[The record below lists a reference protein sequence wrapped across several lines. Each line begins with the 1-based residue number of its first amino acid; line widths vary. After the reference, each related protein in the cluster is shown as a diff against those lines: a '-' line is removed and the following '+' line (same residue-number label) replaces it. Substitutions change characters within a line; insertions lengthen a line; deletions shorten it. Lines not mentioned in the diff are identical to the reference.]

1 MKLGSGRRR
10 VVVLVGIG
18 VILAAGLAGLAVY
31 YKGRSGESAAGAS
44 DASKNGAVDGS
55 VAQNSGAGQAPGTAQ
70 DAGKNEGD
78 RNKDEKGGTKD
89 EKQGDKKDDKE
100 NGKTAVPVS
109 VAAIA
114 TGTVSS
120 YITSTANLVP
130 ENEVKLLGEA
140 EGRVSDL
147 LVEEGYRIAKGQLL
161 ASLVR
166 DEEEI
171 ALKKAQ
177 LRTTN
182 ARLAHERAVKVV
194 DENLMSREAFDK
206 IVMEKEIA
214 EQELAE
220 AQWRLEKT
228 QIRAPFGGRVTERNI
243 KLGQHIRPGD
253 VLFTVSDFDP
263 LIARIFLPE
272 KDVFGLKEG
281 RDVRITLK
289 ASEETRFHG
298 RIRQI
303 SPVVD
308 TATGTVKVTIEASA
322 PPAEVRP
329 GAFVTIHIVRET
341 RPKAVLLPREAVIR
355 ELQDAFV
362 FVAKGEVAEKRPVA
376 LGLEEAGLVEAVSG
390 VKPGEQVIVAGQGGL
405 KNGSPIKIIPA
416 REASDLGLQ
425 RERPIRG

>member
-1 MKLGSGRRR
+1 MKLGWGRTR
-10 VVVLVGIG
+10 VVVSLGIG
-18 VILAAGLAGLAVY
+18 VLLAAGLAGLGLY
-31 YKGRSGESAAGAS
+31 LKGGGARAAGQ
-44 DASKNGAVDGS
+44 GAAG
-55 VAQNSGAGQAPGTAQ
+55 VAQAGAAGGTVAQAGDAQDGAGSADAARKQ
-70 DAGKNEGD
+70 DEDSG
-78 RNKDEKGGTKD
+78 KDEKKD
-89 EKQGDKKDDKE
+89 ESKGDAKGEKG

-114 TGTVSS
+114 VGTVSS

-130 ENEVKLLGEA
+130 ENEVKVLAEA
-140 EGRVSDL
+140 EGRVAEL
-147 LVEEGYRIAKGQLL
+147 LVEEGHRVAKGQLL
-161 ASLVR
+161 AALVR

-177 LRTTN
+177 LRSTN
-182 ARLAHERAVKVV
+182 ARLAHERGVKVV
-194 DENLMSREAFDK
+194 DQDLMSREAFDK
-206 IVMEKEIA
+206 VVMEKEIA

-228 QIRAPFGGRVTERNI
+228 AIRAPFAGRITVRDI

-253 VLFTVSDFDP
+253 TLFTVSDFDP

-272 KDVFGLKEG
+272 KDLFGLKEG
-281 RDVRITLK
+281 REVRITLK
-289 ASEETRFHG
+289 ANEETRFRG

-308 TATGTVKVTIEASA
+308 TATGTVKVTVEAVA

-329 GAFVTIHIVRET
+329 GGFVTIDIVRET
-341 RPKAVLLPREAVIR
+341 RPKAVLVPREAVIR
-355 ELQDAFV
+355 ELQDAYV
-362 FVAKGEVAEKRPVA
+362 FVANGEVAEKRPVA
-376 LGLEEAGLVEAVSG
+376 LGLEEAGVVEAVSG
-390 VKPGEQVIVAGQGGL
+390 VKAGEQVIVAGQGGL

-425 RERPIRG
+425 RERPLRG

>member
-1 MKLGSGRRR
+1 MKLGTGRRR

-18 VILAAGLAGLAVY
+18 VLLAAGLAGLGVY
-31 YKGRSGESAAGAS
+31 FKGRNGQASTDAGEAAKAGAAGGTVALAS
-44 DASKNGAVDGS
+44 DAQQGS
-55 VAQNSGAGQAPGTAQ
+55 GTARPSAEK
-70 DAGKNEGD
+70 DGEGK
-78 RNKDEKGGTKD
+78 KDEKRD
-89 EKQGDKKDDKE
+89 EK

-109 VAAIA
+109 VASIA
-114 TGTVSS
+114 TGPVSS

-140 EGRVSDL
+140 EGRVAEL
-147 LVEEGYRIAKGQLL
+147 LVEEGYRVAKGQLL

-182 ARLAHERAVKVV
+182 ARLAHERALKVA
-194 DENLMSREAFDK
+194 DEDLMSREAFDK

-214 EQELAE
+214 EQEQAE

-228 QIRAPFGGRVTERNI
+228 AIRAPFGGRVTERNI

-272 KDVFGLKEG
+272 KDLFGLKEG
-281 RDVRITLK
+281 REVRITLK
-289 ASEETRFHG
+289 ANEETRFRG

-308 TATGTVKVTIEASA
+308 TATGTVKVTVEAVA

-329 GAFVTIHIVRET
+329 GGFVTIDIVRET
-341 RPKAVLLPREAVIR
+341 RARAILLPREAIIR
-355 ELQDAFV
+355 ELQDAYV

-376 LGLEEAGLVEAVSG
+376 LGLEEAGLIEAVSG
-390 VKPGEQVIVAGQGGL
+390 VKAGEQVIVAGQGGL

-416 REASDLGLQ
+416 REASDLGPRKQ
-425 RERPIRG
+425 RTLRG